1 MRTMANSQK
10 PDIARLYKREF
21 AAAHIIAG
29 HPRCGRMHGHNYQL
43 LAKVYGQSSEWLDFE
58 DIKKQVDKFI
68 DEKYDHHDIGN
79 MTCERLARE
88 LQEQLIIFFKSHVKI
103 ELWET
108 GKFGVET
115 L

>member
-29 HPRCGRMHGHNYQL
+29 HPRCGRNDGHNYQL
-43 LAKVYGQSSEWLDFE
+43 LAKVYGLSSEWLDFE

-68 DEKYDHHDIGN
+68 DEKYDHHDMGN

-88 LQEQLIIFFKSHVKI
+88 LQKRLSKIF
-103 ELWET
+103 
-108 GKFGVET
+108 
-115 L
+115 

>member
-1 MRTMANSQK
+1 L
-10 PDIARLYKREF
+10 PDVDIVRVYKREF

-29 HPRCGRMHGHNYQL
+29 HPKCGRMHGHNYSL
-43 LAKVYGQSSEWLDFE
+43 LTKVYGQSEEWLDFE
-58 DIKKQVDKFI
+58 EIKKTVDQLV
-68 DEKYDHHDIGN
+68 DSKYDHRDIGN
-79 MTCERLARE
+79 MTCEHLARQI
-88 LQEQLIIFFKSHVKI
+88 QEQLKNQFKSIVKI

>member
-1 MRTMANSQK
+1 MSTSNQ

-29 HPRCGRMHGHNYQL
+29 HPKCGRMHGHNYTL
-43 LAKVYGQSSEWLDFE
+43 LVKVYGRSSEWLDFE
-58 DIKKQVDKFI
+58 EIKRNVDQLV
-68 DEKYDHHDIGN
+68 DGKYDHRDMGN
-79 MTCERLARE
+79 MTCETLARQ
-88 LQEQLIIFFKSHVKI
+88 LQEQLSNSFGSRVEI

-115 L
+115 T

>member
-1 MRTMANSQK
+1 M
-10 PDIARLYKREF
+10 PDVDIVRVYKREF

-29 HPRCGRMHGHNYQL
+29 HPKCGRTHGHNYSL
-43 LAKVYGQSSEWLDFE
+43 LTKVYGQSEEWLDFE
-58 DIKKQVDKFI
+58 EIKKTVDQLV
-68 DEKYDHHDIGN
+68 DSKYDHRDIGN
-79 MTCERLARE
+79 MTCEHLARQI
-88 LQEQLIIFFKSHVKI
+88 QEQLKNQFKSMVKI

>member
-1 MRTMANSQK
+1 MLSTQK

-43 LAKVYGQSSEWLDFE
+43 LAKVYGQSGEWLDFE
-58 DIKKQVDKFI
+58 EIKRNVDKFI
-68 DEKYDHHDIGN
+68 DEKYDHHDIGD
-79 MTCERLARE
+79 MTCERLARQ
-88 LQEQLIIFFKSHVKI
+88 LQEQLSNFFRAPVKI